1 MRKLSQVLMLTAYLA
16 LGTFA
21 QHAGAESNAFHQESK
36 RYLVYLGVV
45 PASLL
50 KKEPERVDRDKQLHG
65 GIAAQTPAAQHV
77 MVTIFRKDGN
87 VRVLDATVIATVRP
101 GKLFTRKAE
110 EKPLEKMLTRWLMG
124 ISSICQKWA
133 TTVLMSLFMTL
144 KIAEVKVCA
153 LIIQSSPRFDSL
165 ESSSMLRP
173 RGV

>member
-21 QHAGAESNAFHQESK
+21 QHAVAESNAFHQESK

-110 EKPLEKMLTRWLMG
+110 EKPLEKMITGGAVAYGNFFDMPKSGDYRIDVVIYDAKNSG
-124 ISSICQKWA
+124 SES
-133 TTVLMSLFMTL
+133 V
-144 KIAEVKVCA
+144 
-153 LIIQSSPRFDSL
+153 RFDYT
-165 ESSSMLRP
+165 R
-173 RGV
+173 